1 MNDDVIES
9 WLDTYRAAGKADS
22 TIRTRRSYLTT
33 MARTLNPLTATD
45 DELTAYLA
53 SRRGLSPEAR
63 KSMVVA
69 LRSFLRWAQ
78 RRGLI
83 EGDLASGLPSIHVP
97 VGVPKPVP
105 FAVLARARAIASPE
119 TLLMLDLGA
128 LAGLRRAEIAAVHSD
143 DVDGLSLTVCGK
155 GGRTRRIPVHPM
167 LAGRLA
173 RVHGWAF
180 PSPVRIGEHVGPDYV
195 AGRLEVALP
204 PPWTAHSLRHYFAT
218 KAYQGSHDIRAVQQ
232 LLGHSSL
239 ATTQRYVLVDDEAMR
254 VAVLAVA

>member
-1 MNDDVIES
+1 VRGS
-9 WLDTYRAAGKADS
+9 HL
-22 TIRTRRSYLTT
+22 RR
-33 MARTLNPLTATD
+33 
-45 DELTAYLA
+45 LA
-53 SRRGLSPEAR
+53 SRVDPLAATPGDIVGFMVANSHLKPESR
-63 KSMVVA
+63 KSLISSMRLFYAWARAGGLVA
-69 LRSFLRWAQ
+69 SDPTAGLGPVHVPPSVPRPISDVDLRSAFVTAD
-78 RRGLI
+78 
-83 EGDLASGLPSIHVP
+83 EEV
-97 VGVPKPVP
+97 
-105 FAVLARARAIASPE
+105 
-119 TLLMLDLGA
+119 TLMLLLGCY
-128 LAGLRRAEIAAVHSD
+128 AGLRRAEIAAVHSD

-254 VAVLAVA
+254 AAVLAVA